1 MMGSSHPK
9 GREPTRDDIDWLVD
23 EYRVCCLWFLRD
35 DYYPATDAERLRV
48 LGDIQRYGDREA
60 FRLAGQLRQWLSRP
74 SNARSA
80 AS

>member
-1 MMGSSHPK
+1 MTSQPERH
-9 GREPTRDDIDWLVD
+9 EPTRDDIDRLVD
-23 EYRVCCLWFLRD
+23 EYRVRCLWFLRA

-48 LGDIQRYGDREA
+48 LDEIQRNGDREA
-60 FRLAGQLRQWLSRP
+60 FRVAGELRQWLSRP